1 MFNIGGGE
9 IIGLAVLGMILVGPE
24 RMPSIAADAARYL
37 NKLKKFAQNATD
49 ELKENLGPG
58 YEDLKVTDLNPK
70 KFIKKTIGDAMEQVE
85 EKPAAKVRSGFVMN
99 LVDQITEALSKVND
113 PELHKPITE
122 LGMVETITVSDGIAK
137 LKILLTIVGCPM
149 KDRLQSDITN
159 SLSDLAEI
167 KKVEIEFGVMSEEQR
182 NNVKKI
188 IRGGREKFIPFA
200 QPDSLTRVLGIASGK
215 GGVGK
220 SSVTVNLAVAAAKR
234 GLKVGILDADV
245 YGHSVPRLMGILDQR
260 PTAIDQTFIPV
271 ENYGVKVVSME
282 MFKPERSDP
291 VAYRGPLL
299 HRVLEQLLSDAYWGD
314 LDLLLLDLP
323 PGTGDIAIS
332 LGQLIPTSEIVVVT
346 TPQIAAAEVA
356 ERAGRIAH
364 QMKQPVLGVIENMSD
379 TSCGKC
385 GEVISIFGSGGG
397 EETAKRLSELVGA
410 DVPLLAKVP
419 FDSQVRE
426 GGDIGDPAVLT
437 NEKIQNAFNQILD
450 KIIIR
455 PRSLVGVRLGVSN

>member
-1 MFNIGGGE
+1 M
-9 IIGLAVLGMILVGPE
+9 
-24 RMPSIAADAARYL
+24 
-37 NKLKKFAQNATD
+37 T
-49 ELKENLGPG
+49 
-58 YEDLKVTDLNPK
+58 
-70 KFIKKTIGDAMEQVE
+70 
-85 EKPAAKVRSGFVMN
+85 
-99 LVDQITEALSKVND
+99 LVDQITDALSKVND

-122 LGMVETITVSDGIAK
+122 LGMVETVTFNNGVAN

-159 SLSDLAEI
+159 SLKDLSEVS
-167 KKVEIEFGVMSEEQR
+167 KVEIEFGVMSEEQR

-245 YGHSVPRLMGILDQR
+245 YGHSIPRLMGILDQR
-260 PTAIDQTFIPV
+260 PTAIDQTFIPL

-346 TPQIAAAEVA
+346 TPQIAASEVA

-379 TSCGKC
+379 TNCGKC
-385 GEVISIFGSGGG
+385 GEAISIFGSGGG
-397 EETAKRLSELVGA
+397 EETARRLSELVGA

-419 FDSQVRE
+419 FDSQLRE
-426 GGDIGDPAVLT
+426 GGDAGDPAVLT
-437 NEKIQNAFNQILD
+437 NERIQNAFNQILD

>member
-1 MFNIGGGE
+1 MTVI
-9 IIGLAVLGMILVGPE
+9 
-24 RMPSIAADAARYL
+24 
-37 NKLKKFAQNATD
+37 
-49 ELKENLGPG
+49 
-58 YEDLKVTDLNPK
+58 
-70 KFIKKTIGDAMEQVE
+70 
-85 EKPAAKVRSGFVMN
+85 
-99 LVDQITEALSKVND
+99 DQINSALSQVND
-113 PELHKPITE
+113 PELHKPVTE
-122 LGMVETITVSDGIAK
+122 LGMVEAVTFKDGLVHLK
-137 LKILLTIVGCPM
+137 LLLTIVGCPM

-159 SLSDLAEI
+159 ALNKITEV
-167 KKVEIEFGVMSEEQR
+167 KKIAIEFGVMSEEQR
-182 NNVKKI
+182 NNVKRI

-200 QPDSLTRVLGIASGK
+200 QPDSLTRVLGVASGK

-271 ENYGVKVVSME
+271 ENYGVKIVSME

-332 LGQLIPTSEIVVVT
+332 LAQLIPTSEIIVVT
-346 TPQIAAAEVA
+346 TPQVAAAEVA

-379 TSCGKC
+379 TNCSKC

-397 EETAKRLSELVGA
+397 EETAQRLSELVGA

-419 FDSQVRE
+419 FESQVRT
-426 GGDIGDPAVLT
+426 GGDEGKPAVLT
-437 NEKIQNAFNQILD
+437 NEKVLNAFDQILD

-455 PRSLVGVRLGVSN
+455 PKSLLGVRLGVSN